1 MEANELIHFRAFQHE
16 EESAELVELLKDND
30 IEYKLEEVEGIFDP
44 SFAQTEIPGGF
55 LLLVKPSDIDRI
67 HELINKDLE
76 NRLDLLPNDYYL
88 YSFSDKEL
96 LDILYRPEEW
106 GDVDAL
112 LARKLLKSR
121 NVPLD
126 DAHIEQVKEERELA
140 IVNEKSDP
148 TWWIIFGY
156 ILAAAGG
163 LLGLVLGANLYYT
176 KRDLPDGERV
186 YRYEEK
192 ARKHGFWIMIISAIV
207 LTYLMVQYFINYE
220 ASSI

>member
-1 MEANELIHFRAFQHE
+1 MEENELIHFRAFQHE
-16 EESAELVELLKDND
+16 EDSAELVELLKDND

-55 LLLVKPSDIDRI
+55 LLLVKLSDIDRI
-67 HELINKDLE
+67 HELINK
-76 NRLDLLPNDYYL
+76 DLLPNDYYL

-126 DAHIEQVKEERELA
+126 DAHIEQVKEERDLA

-148 TWWIIFGY
+148 TWWIVFGY